1 MLFTTGAILFGALSI
16 SQSHTIRQLLGF
28 FLGLFIIVVSTIHS
42 LLGQEK
48 PFRVCFGLM
57 VATVAIRCRYLLW
70 TKISDTKVAQDMK
83 KLALSGAGKF
93 QFPFS
98 SSSIQMC

>member
-16 SQSHTIRQLLGF
+16 SQSHTTRQLLGF
-28 FLGLFIIVVSTIHS
+28 LLGTFIISVSTIHS

-48 PFRVCFGLM
+48 PFRVGFGLM

-70 TKISDTKVAQDMK
+70 TRISDPKVAKGMK
-83 KLALSGAGKF
+83 NLALFGAGKF
-93 QFPFS
+93 QHPFS
-98 SSSIQMC
+98 WS